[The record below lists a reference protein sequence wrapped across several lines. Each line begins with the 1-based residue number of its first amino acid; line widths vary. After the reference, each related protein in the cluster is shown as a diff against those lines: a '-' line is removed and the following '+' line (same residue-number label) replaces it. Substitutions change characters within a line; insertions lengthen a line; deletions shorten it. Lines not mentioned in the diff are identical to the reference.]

1 MSSYKKSLV
10 FCFLLPFFIGCSNKT
25 VEIENNNIKET
36 EKIGFVE
43 VKTKSFELENQYIIL
58 ALETENQ
65 KLYYD
70 ARDFYFLLFERTNNY
85 EYFTKYLTMLTQ
97 IKDYEL
103 VRTQVLKYYLNN
115 IKQEELILR
124 LYTFALFKLDIQ
136 KEAVDNGE
144 KLIKLFPNDINYE
157 LLGSVYLDQKNSL
170 KAYEFFEKA
179 FEMNKSV
186 NTFFNL
192 TNILYYNLAK
202 KEEAVNKIEQYI
214 LLNGHDFNLSI
225 QLLTFYEKEQKIDK
239 IVPFLKEM
247 YNEYKSNNEIMSLN
261 KTKILLVKYLAKDSV
276 STAIDFLE
284 QNKEEDEVLL
294 SLYKITN
301 QPQKVYDLL
310 EVLYSK
316 SNNIDYLAQQAII
329 QFEMSEDKKKVLNEV
344 VMKFD
349 RVLYNSDNHIYQN
362 YLAYILI
369 DYDLNVRRGVSLVK
383 KALEKDPKNIAFLDT
398 LAWGEYKLKNCKE
411 AFNQMKKVIDEVGL
425 DDEEIRTHWQKIKEC
440 KK

>member
-103 VRTQVLKYYLNN
+103 VRSQVLKYYLNN

-192 TNILYYNLAK
+192 TNILYYNLSK

-301 QPQKVYDLL
+301 QPQKIYDLL
-310 EVLYSK
+310 EVLYLK

>member
-103 VRTQVLKYYLNN
+103 VRSQVLKYYLNN

-157 LLGSVYLDQKNSL
+157 LLGSIYLDQKNSL

-192 TNILYYNLAK
+192 TNILYYNLSK

-225 QLLTFYEKEQKIDK
+225 QLLAFYEKEQKIEK

-261 KTKILLVKYLAKDSV
+261 KTKILLVKYLAKENV
-276 STAIDFLE
+276 GIAIEFLE
-284 QNKEEDEVLL
+284 ENKEEDEILL
-294 SLYKITN
+294 NLYRITN
-301 QPQKVYDLL
+301 QPQKAYNLL
-310 EVLYSK
+310 GELYSNSK
-316 SNNIDYLAQQAII
+316 NLDYLAQQAII

>member
-301 QPQKVYDLL
+301 QPQKIYDLL
-310 EVLYSK
+310 EVLYLK

-411 AFNQMKKVIDEVGL
+411 AFNQMKKVIDEVDL

>member
-103 VRTQVLKYYLNN
+103 VRSQVLKYYLNN

-157 LLGSVYLDQKNSL
+157 LLGSIYLDQKNSL

-192 TNILYYNLAK
+192 TNILYYNLSK
-202 KEEAVNKIEQYI
+202 KEEAINKIEQYI

-301 QPQKVYDLL
+301 QPQKIYDLL
-310 EVLYSK
+310 EVLYLK

>member
-1 MSSYKKSLV
+1 MPSYKKSLV

-103 VRTQVLKYYLNN
+103 VRSQVLKYYLNN

-157 LLGSVYLDQKNSL
+157 LLGSIYLDQKNSL

-192 TNILYYNLAK
+192 TNILYYNLSK

-225 QLLTFYEKEQKIDK
+225 QLLAFYEKEQKIEK

-301 QPQKVYDLL
+301 QPQKIYDLL
-310 EVLYSK
+310 EVLYLK

>member
-1 MSSYKKSLV
+1 VSSYKKSLV

-103 VRTQVLKYYLNN
+103 VRSQVLKYYLNN

-157 LLGSVYLDQKNSL
+157 LLGSIYLDQKNSL

-192 TNILYYNLAK
+192 TNILYYNLSK
-202 KEEAVNKIEQYI
+202 KEEAINKIEQYI

-225 QLLTFYEKEQKIDK
+225 QLLTFYEKEQKIEK

-301 QPQKVYDLL
+301 QPQKIYDLL
-310 EVLYSK
+310 EVLYLK

>member
-103 VRTQVLKYYLNN
+103 VRSQVLKYYLNN

-192 TNILYYNLAK
+192 TNILYYNLSK
-202 KEEAVNKIEQYI
+202 KEEAINKIEQYI

-301 QPQKVYDLL
+301 QPQKIYDLL
-310 EVLYSK
+310 EVLYLK

>member
-192 TNILYYNLAK
+192 TNILYYNLSK

-301 QPQKVYDLL
+301 QPQKIYDLL
-310 EVLYSK
+310 EVLYLK

>member
-157 LLGSVYLDQKNSL
+157 LLGSIYLDQKNSL

-301 QPQKVYDLL
+301 QPQKIYDLL
-310 EVLYSK
+310 EVLYLK

>member
-1 MSSYKKSLV
+1 
-10 FCFLLPFFIGCSNKT
+10 
-25 VEIENNNIKET
+25 
-36 EKIGFVE
+36 
-43 VKTKSFELENQYIIL
+43 
-58 ALETENQ
+58 
-65 KLYYD
+65 
-70 ARDFYFLLFERTNNY
+70 
-85 EYFTKYLTMLTQ
+85 
-97 IKDYEL
+97 
-103 VRTQVLKYYLNN
+103 
-115 IKQEELILR
+115 
-124 LYTFALFKLDIQ
+124 
-136 KEAVDNGE
+136 
-144 KLIKLFPNDINYE
+144 
-157 LLGSVYLDQKNSL
+157 
-170 KAYEFFEKA
+170 
-179 FEMNKSV
+179 
-186 NTFFNL
+186 
-192 TNILYYNLAK
+192 
-202 KEEAVNKIEQYI
+202 
-214 LLNGHDFNLSI
+214 
-225 QLLTFYEKEQKIDK
+225 
-239 IVPFLKEM
+239 M

-301 QPQKVYDLL
+301 QPQKIYDLL
-310 EVLYSK
+310 EVLYLK

>member
-1 MSSYKKSLV
+1 
-10 FCFLLPFFIGCSNKT
+10 
-25 VEIENNNIKET
+25 
-36 EKIGFVE
+36 
-43 VKTKSFELENQYIIL
+43 
-58 ALETENQ
+58 
-65 KLYYD
+65 
-70 ARDFYFLLFERTNNY
+70 
-85 EYFTKYLTMLTQ
+85 MLTQ

-157 LLGSVYLDQKNSL
+157 LLGSIYLDQKNSL

-192 TNILYYNLAK
+192 TNILYYNLSK
-202 KEEAVNKIEQYI
+202 KEEAINKIEQYI

-225 QLLTFYEKEQKIDK
+225 QLLTFYEKEQKIEK

-261 KTKILLVKYLAKDSV
+261 KTKILLVKYLAKDCV

-301 QPQKVYDLL
+301 QPQKIYDLL
-310 EVLYSK
+310 EVLYLK

>member
-103 VRTQVLKYYLNN
+103 VRSQVLKYYLNN

-157 LLGSVYLDQKNSL
+157 LLGSIYLDQKNSL

-192 TNILYYNLAK
+192 TNILYYNLSK

-225 QLLTFYEKEQKIDK
+225 QLLAFYEKEQKIEK

-301 QPQKVYDLL
+301 QPQKIYDLL
-310 EVLYSK
+310 EVLYLK

>member
-103 VRTQVLKYYLNN
+103 VRSQVLKYYLNN

-157 LLGSVYLDQKNSL
+157 LLGSIYLDQKNSL

-225 QLLTFYEKEQKIDK
+225 QLLTFYEKEQKIEK

-301 QPQKVYDLL
+301 QPQKIYDLL
-310 EVLYSK
+310 EVLYLK

>member
-103 VRTQVLKYYLNN
+103 VRSQVLKYYLNN

-301 QPQKVYDLL
+301 QPQKIYDLL
-310 EVLYSK
+310 EVLYLK

>member
-103 VRTQVLKYYLNN
+103 VRSQVLKYYLNN

-157 LLGSVYLDQKNSL
+157 LLGSIYLDQKNSL

-192 TNILYYNLAK
+192 TNILYYNLSK

-225 QLLTFYEKEQKIDK
+225 QLLTFYEKEQKIEK

-301 QPQKVYDLL
+301 QPQKIYDLL
-310 EVLYSK
+310 EVLYLK

>member
-225 QLLTFYEKEQKIDK
+225 QLLTFYEKEQKIEK

-301 QPQKVYDLL
+301 QPQKIYDLL
-310 EVLYSK
+310 EVLYLK

>member
-1 MSSYKKSLV
+1 MSSYKKSLT
-10 FCFLLPFFIGCSNKT
+10 FCLLLLFFNGCSTKT
-25 VEIENNNIKET
+25 LDSEKKEP
-36 EKIGFVE
+36 EKIKFVE
-43 VKTKSFELENQYIIL
+43 VKIKSFAAENQYIIL
-58 ALETENQ
+58 ALESENER
-65 KLYYD
+65 LYYD
-70 ARDFYFLLFERTNNY
+70 ARDLYFTLFDKTNNY
-85 EYFTKYLTMLTQ
+85 EYFVKYITILTQ
-97 IKDYEL
+97 LKDYEL
-103 VRTQVLKYYLNN
+103 VKEQVSKYYLDN
-115 IKQEELILR
+115 IKQEEVILR
-124 LYTFALFKLDIQ
+124 LYTFALLKLDEQ
-136 KEAVDNGE
+136 KESLINGE
-144 KLIKLFPNDINYE
+144 KLIKLFPNDVNYE
-157 LLGSVYLDQKNSL
+157 LLGSIYLDQKNSL

-192 TNILYYNLAK
+192 TNILYYNLSK

-301 QPQKVYDLL
+301 QPQKIYDLL
-310 EVLYSK
+310 EVLYLK

>member
-103 VRTQVLKYYLNN
+103 VRSQVLKYYLNN

-157 LLGSVYLDQKNSL
+157 LLGSIYLDQKNSL

-192 TNILYYNLAK
+192 TNILYYNLSK
-202 KEEAVNKIEQYI
+202 KEEAINKIEQYI

-225 QLLTFYEKEQKIDK
+225 QLLTFYEKEQKIEK

-301 QPQKVYDLL
+301 QPQKIYDLL
-310 EVLYSK
+310 EVLYLK

>member
-103 VRTQVLKYYLNN
+103 VRSQVLKYYLNN

-157 LLGSVYLDQKNSL
+157 LLGSIYLDQKNSL

-192 TNILYYNLAK
+192 TNILYYNLSK

-225 QLLTFYEKEQKIDK
+225 QLLTFYEKEQKIEK

-301 QPQKVYDLL
+301 QPQKIYDLL
-310 EVLYSK
+310 EVLYLK

-329 QFEMSEDKKKVLNEV
+329 QFEMSEDKKKV
-344 VMKFD
+344 
-349 RVLYNSDNHIYQN
+349 
-362 YLAYILI
+362 
-369 DYDLNVRRGVSLVK
+369 
-383 KALEKDPKNIAFLDT
+383 
-398 LAWGEYKLKNCKE
+398 
-411 AFNQMKKVIDEVGL
+411 
-425 DDEEIRTHWQKIKEC
+425 
-440 KK
+440 

>member
-103 VRTQVLKYYLNN
+103 VRSQVLKYYLNN

-157 LLGSVYLDQKNSL
+157 LLGSIYLDQKNSL

-192 TNILYYNLAK
+192 TNILYYNLSK
-202 KEEAVNKIEQYI
+202 KEEAINKIEQYI

-225 QLLTFYEKEQKIDK
+225 QLLAFYEKEQKIEK

-301 QPQKVYDLL
+301 QPQKIYDLL
-310 EVLYSK
+310 EVLYLK

>member
-192 TNILYYNLAK
+192 TNILYYNLSK

-225 QLLTFYEKEQKIDK
+225 QLLTFYEKEQKIEK

-301 QPQKVYDLL
+301 QPQKIYDLL
-310 EVLYSK
+310 EVLYLK

>member
-43 VKTKSFELENQYIIL
+43 VKTKSFEFENQYIIL

-103 VRTQVLKYYLNN
+103 VRSQVLKYYLNN

-157 LLGSVYLDQKNSL
+157 LLGSIYLDQKNSL

-192 TNILYYNLAK
+192 TNILYYNLSK

-225 QLLTFYEKEQKIDK
+225 QLLTFYEKEQKIEK

-301 QPQKVYDLL
+301 QPQKIYDLL
-310 EVLYSK
+310 EVLYLK

>member
-1 MSSYKKSLV
+1 M
-10 FCFLLPFFIGCSNKT
+10 
-25 VEIENNNIKET
+25 
-36 EKIGFVE
+36 
-43 VKTKSFELENQYIIL
+43 
-58 ALETENQ
+58 
-65 KLYYD
+65 
-70 ARDFYFLLFERTNNY
+70 
-85 EYFTKYLTMLTQ
+85 
-97 IKDYEL
+97 
-103 VRTQVLKYYLNN
+103 
-115 IKQEELILR
+115 
-124 LYTFALFKLDIQ
+124 
-136 KEAVDNGE
+136 
-144 KLIKLFPNDINYE
+144 
-157 LLGSVYLDQKNSL
+157 
-170 KAYEFFEKA
+170 
-179 FEMNKSV
+179 
-186 NTFFNL
+186 
-192 TNILYYNLAK
+192 
-202 KEEAVNKIEQYI
+202 
-214 LLNGHDFNLSI
+214 NGHDFNLSI
-225 QLLTFYEKEQKIDK
+225 QLLTFYEKEQKIEK

-301 QPQKVYDLL
+301 QPQKIYDLL
-310 EVLYSK
+310 EVLYLK

>member
-301 QPQKVYDLL
+301 QPQKIYDLL
-310 EVLYSK
+310 EVLYLK

>member
-25 VEIENNNIKET
+25 VEIENNNIKEA

-192 TNILYYNLAK
+192 TNILYYNLSK

-225 QLLTFYEKEQKIDK
+225 QLLTFYEKEQKIEK

-301 QPQKVYDLL
+301 QPQKIYDLL
-310 EVLYSK
+310 EVLYLK

>member
-225 QLLTFYEKEQKIDK
+225 QLLTFYEKEQKIEK

-301 QPQKVYDLL
+301 QPQKIYDLL
-310 EVLYSK
+310 EVLYLK

-362 YLAYILI
+362 YLAYMLI

>member
-192 TNILYYNLAK
+192 TNILYYNLSK
-202 KEEAVNKIEQYI
+202 KEEAINKIEQYI

-301 QPQKVYDLL
+301 QPQKIYDLL
-310 EVLYSK
+310 EVLYLK

>member
-1 MSSYKKSLV
+1 VSSYKKSLV

-103 VRTQVLKYYLNN
+103 VRTQVLKYYVSN
-115 IKQEELILR
+115 IKQEEVILR

-192 TNILYYNLAK
+192 TNILYYNLSK

-225 QLLTFYEKEQKIDK
+225 QLLTFYEKEQKIEK

-301 QPQKVYDLL
+301 QPQKIYDLL
-310 EVLYSK
+310 EVLYLK

>member
-157 LLGSVYLDQKNSL
+157 LLGSIYLDQKNSL

-192 TNILYYNLAK
+192 TNILYYNLSK
-202 KEEAVNKIEQYI
+202 KEEAINKIEQYI

-301 QPQKVYDLL
+301 QPQKIYDLL
-310 EVLYSK
+310 EVLYLK

>member
-43 VKTKSFELENQYIIL
+43 VKTKSFEFENQYIIL

-157 LLGSVYLDQKNSL
+157 LLGSIYLDQKNSL

-192 TNILYYNLAK
+192 TNILYYNLSK
-202 KEEAVNKIEQYI
+202 KEEAINKIEQYI

-225 QLLTFYEKEQKIDK
+225 QLLTFYEKEQKIEK

-301 QPQKVYDLL
+301 QPQKIYDLL
-310 EVLYSK
+310 EVLYLK

>member
-192 TNILYYNLAK
+192 TNILYYNLSK
-202 KEEAVNKIEQYI
+202 KEEAINKIEQYI

-301 QPQKVYDLL
+301 QPQKIYDLL
-310 EVLYSK
+310 EVLYLK
-316 SNNIDYLAQQAII
+316 TNNIDYLAQQAII